1 MTRRGVLVGLGN
13 IARQSHLPAFA
24 DPAVATRL
32 SIVAT
37 VDPVAPEGWQGL
49 PHFASLDAAI
59 DAVQPDFVDIC
70 TPTGTHIELSRTAL
84 ARGCH
89 VVCEKP
95 VALTVAE
102 SDLLGSLARDRH
114 RVLMPCHQ
122 YRFNPA
128 WCRLRQWLDEGR
140 IGRWHLAEFHV
151 YRLAADGVTEA
162 NDVPWRARRDQS
174 RGGILVDHGTHL
186 IYQLLDVAGPPKT
199 VQAWSGTLRHRAY
212 DVEDTAQ
219 LLLDFGDR
227 LGTFFLT
234 WAADRRDTR
243 IRFIGE
249 DGCIEWTG
257 GLLRRTGR
265 QGDETIDF
273 SAELDKR
280 SYYRWFVQL
289 FQQFADAIDQGSIEP
304 HLEDIARV
312 TQVLETAYLAH
323 DGACRVTL

>member
-1 MTRRGVLVGLGN
+1 MTHRGILVGLGN

-24 DPAVATRL
+24 DPATAGRL
-32 SIVAT
+32 TLVGT
-37 VDPVAPEGWQGL
+37 VDPSTADGLGNL
-49 PHFASLDAAI
+49 PHFQTLEAAI
-59 DAVQPDFVDIC
+59 DSVSPDFVDIC
-70 TPTGTHIELSRTAL
+70 TPTGTHVAL
-84 ARGCH
+84 VRAALNRGSH
-89 VVCEKP
+89 VICEKP

-102 SDLLGSLARDRH
+102 ADELGGLARAGR

-128 WCRLRQWLDEGR
+128 WQQLRRWLDEGV

-151 YRLAADGVTEA
+151 YRLAADGGA
-162 NDVPWRARRDQS
+162 DSGAVPWRAQKDQS
-174 RGGILVDHGTHL
+174 GGGILVDHGTHL
-186 IYQLLDVAGPPKT
+186 IYQLLDVAGMPKA
-199 VQAWSGTLRHRAY
+199 VQSWSGTLRHHAY

-257 GLLRRTGR
+257 GILRRTGR
-265 QGDETIDF
+265 RGEETVDF
-273 SAELDKR
+273 TPELDKR
-280 SYYRWFVQL
+280 SYYRWFVKL
-289 FQQFADAIDQGSIEP
+289 FQEFAAAIDTGDLDPS
-304 HLEDIARV
+304 LADIGRV
-312 TQVLETAYLAH
+312 TRVLEAAYLSH
-323 DGACRVTL
+323 QGASRIPL